1 MKPPRLCSCGQV
13 VPAGFRCECQIKQDR
28 DRKRRFDLKR
38 PSARERGYTS
48 EWEKERA
55 AYLSAYPTCK
65 RCGDTATTVDHV
77 IPHKG
82 NARLF
87 WDRTNWQP
95 LCTPC
100 HNSAKQ
106 SEERAQ

>member
-13 VPAGFRCECQIKQDR
+13 VPAGFRCECQLKQDR
-28 DRKRRFDLKR
+28 ARKKRFDEKR

-55 AYLSAYPTCK
+55 AYLRAHPTCR
-65 RCGDTATTVDHV
+65 RCGDPATTVDHV

-82 NARLF
+82 NQRLF

-106 SEERAQ
+106 REERAQ